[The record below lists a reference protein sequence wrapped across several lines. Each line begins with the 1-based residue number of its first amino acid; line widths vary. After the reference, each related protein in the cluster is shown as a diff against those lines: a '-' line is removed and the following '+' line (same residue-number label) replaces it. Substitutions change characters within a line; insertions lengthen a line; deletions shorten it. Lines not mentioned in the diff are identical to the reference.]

1 MCWSGRAVCV
11 SKIILIGSPNSGK
24 SLLFNRLTG
33 LSHKVA
39 NFPGITVDVGS
50 GELQGLPGK
59 RLVDFPGTY
68 SLQAISA
75 EEEVAVG
82 YFEDALTDPEVEQVL
97 CLIDAT
103 RLEKSLYF
111 TLQIIRDCERHGKP
125 VIVLANMIDILDKHG
140 LELDVEGLAKALH
153 TTVLPISG
161 RTGKGVDTLI
171 SLLAQPA
178 AAERE
183 PRKHLIDT
191 ADAILRG
198 EAHALAHRYG
208 PKGDILVRTQT
219 RLDSFFLHSLTGGV
233 SFFAIMYLLFQ
244 SIFTWSAPAMDA
256 VETALAWTADRVVP
270 MLGNTVVA
278 DFTADALFSGIGAFL
293 VFVPQI
299 FVLTFII
306 GLLEDSG
313 YMARAALICH
323 KPLRFFGLT
332 GKSFI
337 PLLSGTACAIPA
349 IYAARA
355 IDSPRKRL
363 LTYMAIPLMPCS
375 ARLPVY
381 TLLIAAFIPAQTSM
395 GGLLGW
401 QGLAMFGIY
410 FFGMFCGLLITGI
423 VSRAAEDH
431 YTDLPFVL
439 ELPPYRMPG
448 LIPILRNSVNRA
460 KHFVTKAGKIIFTV
474 TVVIWVLGYF
484 PNYGADL
491 GESWLGYLG
500 HIVEPVFAPMGLDW
514 RYGVAIF
521 TSFAAREV
529 FVGTLGTI
537 FGIEGADENMI
548 PLVEHIQGSD
558 LALGSGLALLV
569 FFAIALQCV
578 STVAILAKESASRSL
593 TMKMFVGYFLLA
605 YVAAVLVYQVT
616 GWVVG

>member
-1 MCWSGRAVCV
+1 M

-33 LSHKVA
+33 LSQKVA
-39 NFPGITVDVGS
+39 NFPGITVDVGV
-50 GELQGLPGK
+50 GRLQALPDK
-59 RLVDFPGTY
+59 ELVDFPGTY

-75 EEEVAVG
+75 EEKVAVE
-82 YFEDALTDPEVEQVL
+82 YFESALADPEMEQVL
-97 CLIDAT
+97 CVIDAT
-103 RLEKSLYF
+103 RLEKSLLF
-111 TLQIIRDCERHGKP
+111 TLQVIRDCERNCKK
-125 VIVLANMIDILDKHG
+125 VTVLANMIDVLDSHD
-140 LELDVEGLAKALH
+140 LELDVEGLSAALH
-153 TTVLPISG
+153 TPVIPISA
-161 RTGKGVDTLI
+161 RSGKGVDAVVSEL
-171 SLLAQPA
+171 SRPLAVDVEQRA
-178 AAERE
+178 
-183 PRKHLIDT
+183 HLVDT
-191 ADAILRG
+191 PDAILRG
-198 EAHALAHRYG
+198 EAHSLSRRYG
-208 PKGDILVRTQT
+208 PKGDMLVRTQT
-219 RLDSFFLHSLTGGV
+219 RLDNFFLSGFTGGV
-233 SFFAIMYLLFQ
+233 SFFLIMFLLFQ

-256 VETALAWTADRVVP
+256 VEAAIGWLADAVVP
-270 MLGNTVVA
+270 MVGNQLVR
-278 DFTADALFSGIGAFL
+278 DFTSDALFGGIGAFL

-323 KPLRFFGLT
+323 KPLRMFGLT

-381 TLLIAAFIPAQTSM
+381 TLLIAAFIPSSTAL
-395 GGLLGW
+395 GGLVGW

-410 FFGMFCGLLITGI
+410 FFGMFCGLLVTGL
-423 VSRAAEDH
+423 VSRAAKDH
-431 YTDLPFVL
+431 FTDLPFVL
-439 ELPPYRMPG
+439 ELPPYRVPG
-448 LIPILRNSVNRA
+448 LVPILRNSINRA

-474 TVVIWVLGYF
+474 TLVIWVLGYF

-491 GESWLGYLG
+491 GESWLGMLG
-500 HIVEPVFAPMGLDW
+500 HLVEPVFAPIGLDW

-537 FGIEGADENMI
+537 FGIEGADENMV
-548 PLVEHIQGSD
+548 PLVDHIQASGM
-558 LALGSGLALLV
+558 AIGSGLALLV
-569 FFAIALQCV
+569 FFAIALQCI
-578 STVAILAKESASRSL
+578 STLAILSKESESRSL
-593 TMKMFVGYFLLA
+593 TAKMFVGYFLFA
-605 YVAAVLVYQVT
+605 YLAAVAVYNLAALF
-616 GWVVG
+616 

>member
-1 MCWSGRAVCV
+1 M
-11 SKIILIGSPNSGK
+11 SKVILIGSPNSGK

-33 LSHKVA
+33 LSQKVA

-50 GELQGLPGK
+50 GRLQSLPDK
-59 RLVDFPGTY
+59 TLVDFPGTY

-75 EEEVAVG
+75 EEQVAVD
-82 YFEDALTDPEVEQVL
+82 YFEQALEDPDVEQVL
-97 CLIDAT
+97 CVIDAT

-111 TLQIIRDCERHGKP
+111 TLQVIRDCERNGKK
-125 VIVLANMIDILDKHG
+125 VTVLANMIDVLDNHG
-140 LELDVEGLAKALH
+140 LELDVAGLCAALH
-153 TTVLPISG
+153 TPVLPISA
-161 RTGKGVDTLI
+161 RSGKGIEAVVAEL
-171 SLLAQPA
+171 SRAVPA
-178 AAERE
+178 DFE
-183 PRKHLIDT
+183 PRTHLTETPDE
-191 ADAILRG
+191 ILRG
-198 EAHALAHRYG
+198 EAHALSRRYG
-208 PKGDILVRTQT
+208 PKGDILVKTQA

-233 SFFAIMYLLFQ
+233 SFFVIMYLLFQ
-244 SIFTWSAPAMDA
+244 SIFTWSAPMMDA
-256 VETALAWTADRVVP
+256 VEGTLGWMADLVVP
-270 MLGNTVVA
+270 MLGNQILS
-278 DFTADALFSGIGAFL
+278 DFTSDALFGGIGAFL

-299 FVLTFII
+299 FVLTFVI

-323 KPLRFFGLT
+323 KPLRLFGLT

-381 TLLIAAFIPAQTSM
+381 TLLIAAFIPAQTAL

-410 FFGMFCGLLITGI
+410 FFGMFCGLLITGL
-423 VSRAAEDH
+423 VSRMSEDH

-439 ELPPYRMPG
+439 ELPPYRVPG
-448 LIPILRNSVNRA
+448 LVPILRNSWNRA

-474 TVVIWVLGYF
+474 TLLIWVLGYF
-484 PNYGADL
+484 PNYGTDL
-491 GESWLGYLG
+491 GGSWLGTLG
-500 HIVEPVFAPMGLDW
+500 QIIEPLFAPLGLDW

-537 FGIEGADENMI
+537 FGIEGAEENMV
-548 PLVEHIQGSD
+548 PLVEHLQSSG

-578 STVAILAKESASRSL
+578 STLAILSKESASRSL
-593 TMKMFVGYFLLA
+593 AVKMFSAYFVLA
-605 YVAAVLVYQVT
+605 YCAALAVYQLASLF
-616 GWVVG
+616 

>member
-1 MCWSGRAVCV
+1 M

-33 LSHKVA
+33 LSQKVA

-50 GELQGLPGK
+50 GKLQALPEK
-59 RLVDFPGTY
+59 VLVDFPGTY

-75 EEEVAVG
+75 EEEVAVD
-82 YFEDALTDPEVEQVL
+82 YFERALEDPEVEQVL
-97 CLIDAT
+97 CVIDAT
-103 RLEKSLYF
+103 RLEKSLLF
-111 TLQIIRDCERHGKP
+111 TLQVIRDCERNGKK
-125 VIVLANMIDILDKHG
+125 VTVLANMMDVLENHG
-140 LELDVEGLAKALH
+140 LSLDVEGMSTELH
-153 TTVLPISG
+153 TRVLPISA
-161 RTGKGVDTLI
+161 RSGKGIDAVI
-171 SLLAQPA
+171 SELSAGA
-178 AAERE
+178 SEARE
-183 PRKHLIDT
+183 PRAHLVDT
-191 ADAILRG
+191 PDAILRG
-198 EAHALAHRYG
+198 ESHKLAQRFG
-208 PKGDILVRTQT
+208 PEGDVLVRTQN

-233 SFFAIMYLLFQ
+233 SFFLIMYLLFQ
-244 SIFTWSAPAMDA
+244 SIFTWAAPVMDA
-256 VETALAWTADRVVP
+256 VEVSLAWMADGLVP
-270 MLGNTVVA
+270 LLGNQLIK
-278 DFTADALFSGIGAFL
+278 DFTSDALFSGIGAFL

-299 FVLTFII
+299 FVLTFVI

-323 KPLRFFGLT
+323 KPLRVFGLT

-337 PLLSGTACAIPA
+337 PMLSGVACAIPA

-355 IDSPRKRL
+355 IDSPRKRI

-381 TLLIAAFIPAQTSM
+381 TLLIAAFIPAETAL
-395 GGLLGW
+395 GGLVGL

-410 FFGMFCGLLITGI
+410 FFGMMMGLLVTGL
-423 VSRAAEDH
+423 VSRMSEDS
-431 YTDLPFVL
+431 YNDLPFVL
-439 ELPPYRMPG
+439 ELPPYRLPG
-448 LIPILRNSVNRA
+448 LKPITRNAWNRS

-474 TVVIWVLGYF
+474 TVVIWLLGYF

-491 GESWLGYLG
+491 GQSWLGHLG
-500 HIVEPVFAPMGLDW
+500 HFIEPVFSPLGLDW

-537 FGIEGADENMI
+537 FGIEGADENMV

-569 FFAIALQCV
+569 FFAISLQCV
-578 STVAILAKESASRSL
+578 STLAILAKESASRSL
-593 TMKMFVGYFLLA
+593 TLKMFVGYFLLA
-605 YVAAVLVYQVT
+605 YAAAVLVYQLT
-616 GWVVG
+616 GLLVG